1 VNARLA
7 LLALIAAA
15 ACSDRSVSTLSAPAD
30 AARAAA
36 PVATSASIVKVAGTQ
51 GSWQLTVDGQPYVVK
66 GAAWGPDISSST
78 VNTYM
83 ADVQSLGVNTIRT
96 WGTASS
102 TQTLLDAAAAKGVRV
117 VMGFWLQQHIAYSTD
132 QPYKDRAIREIK
144 RWVSTYK
151 DHPGVLMWDVGNE
164 VILFLQDHYTGA
176 QLEANRVAYAQFIN
190 QLAAEIHAVDPNHPV
205 TSTDAWTGAWNYYK
219 AYSPNLDLLAVN
231 AYGAVC
237 SVKNDWIAGGH
248 TKPYIVT
255 EWGPKGEWEVPNDA
269 NGVPTEPSDLEK
281 RDAYPAAWGCITGH
295 TGVGLGG
302 TLFIYGDKEDFGGIW
317 FNIKHPN
324 ARRLAY
330 YSVKQ
335 MYTGQPVTENTPP
348 QIQSI
353 TLSRT
358 ASIKVG
364 TTFTVTTGVVDPN
377 GDPITYALKLS
388 PKYVNGGTSLSNA
401 TYTQTSPGTFTVTA
415 PGTAGVWKLYVYASD
430 GRGNI
435 GIDSRSFG
443 VVK

>member
-1 VNARLA
+1 VKTRLA
-7 LLALIAAA
+7 LLALAAVT
-15 ACSDRSVSTLSAPAD
+15 ACSDRSVTTLSPPPT

-36 PVATSASIVKVAGTQ
+36 AATTASVVKVTGTQ
-51 GSWQLTVDGQPYVVK
+51 GNWQLTVNGAPYIVK

-83 ADVQSLGVNTIRT
+83 ADVQSLGVNSIRT
-96 WGTASS
+96 WGTGTT
-102 TQTLLDAAAAKGVRV
+102 TQTLLDAAAAKNVRV
-117 VMGFWLQQHIAYSTD
+117 VMGFWLQQQIAYGTD
-132 QPYKDRAIREIK
+132 QPYKDRALREIK

-164 VILFLQDHYTGA
+164 VILFLQDHYSGA
-176 QLEANRVAYAQFIN
+176 ALEANRVAYAQFVN
-190 QLAAEIHAVDPNHPV
+190 QVAAEIHALDPNHPV
-205 TSTDAWTGAWNYYK
+205 TSTDAWTGAWSYYK
-219 AYSPNLDLLAVN
+219 TYAPNLDLLAVN

-237 SVKNDWIAGGH
+237 SVKNDWIAGAF
-248 TKPYIVT
+248 TRPYIIT
-255 EWGPKGEWEVPNDA
+255 EWGPQGEWEVPNDA

-281 RDAYPAAWGCITGH
+281 RDAYPVAWGCITGH
-295 TGVGLGG
+295 TGVALGG

-317 FNIKHPN
+317 FNLKNPN
-324 ARRLAY
+324 ARRLSY

-335 MYTGQPVTENTPP
+335 MYAGPSTENTPP

-353 TLSRT
+353 TLSKT
-358 ASIKVG
+358 ANIKVG
-364 TTFTVTTGVVDPN
+364 TTFTVTASVVDPDN
-377 GDPITYALKLS
+377 DPITYSLKLNS
-388 PKYVNGGTSLSNA
+388 KYINTSTTLSNA

-430 GRGNI
+430 GKGNI